1 MSRQTINVGTNQDD
15 GTGDTLRGAF
25 VKVNSNFVELYNE
38 IGGDIPSDLKLT
50 GNTITTDETN
60 LNIILDPNGNGKV
73 EVSGDSLF
81 RGNTVATGGIRGATL
96 QVDGNSN
103 LDGTITID
111 GAATIGGALTVNS
124 ITNTTSITTAT
135 VTVSGTATFNGNVD
149 LGDSS
154 ADTVTIAGRLDSSIV
169 PDTDQSY
176 NIGSSSLRFQ
186 DIFVQDVDAAQD
198 LTVRGDRIAIIQTY
212 TPLSSV
218 GVDGDTSG
226 DIAFDSIYIYYA
238 TGTYD
243 GSTNIWKR
251 LAWSSDTW

>member
-1 MSRQTINVGTNQDD
+1 MAKQTINVGTNADD
-15 GTGDTLRGAF
+15 GTGDNLRAAF
-25 VKVNSNFVELYNE
+25 VKVNDNFTEVYNE
-38 IGGDIPSDLKLT
+38 LGGTSLSRLKLVDNKIV
-50 GNTITTDETN
+50 GDVSNE
-60 LNIILDPNGNGKV
+60 NIVIDPNGTGIT
-73 EVSGDSLF
+73 DIQ
-81 RGNTVATGGIRGATL
+81 GNATVTGNLRATGETRGATL
-96 QVDGNSN
+96 QVDGAANI
-103 LDGTITID
+103 DGSATID
-111 GAATIGGALTVNS
+111 GTLTVNA

-135 VTVSGTATFNGNVD
+135 LTASGTATFNGNVD

-154 ADTVTIAGRLDSSIV
+154 ADTVTFVGRLDSSIV

-176 NIGSSSLRFQ
+176 DIGSSSLRFQ

-212 TPLSSV
+212 TPSSST
-218 GVDGDTSG
+218 GVSGDTAG
-226 DIAFDSIYIYYA
+226 DIAFDSTYIYYA